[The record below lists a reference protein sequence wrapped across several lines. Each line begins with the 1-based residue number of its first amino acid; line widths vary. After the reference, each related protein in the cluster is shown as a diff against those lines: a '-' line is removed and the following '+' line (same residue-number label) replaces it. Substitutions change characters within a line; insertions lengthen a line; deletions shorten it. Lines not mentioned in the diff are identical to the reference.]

1 MKLLLWAG
9 IIFAVIWI
17 LKNKKSKAQPDPSSS
32 TPSPSAD
39 VKAEAML
46 SCAHCKTYFPASE
59 AVFDSANTAFC
70 SEEHLR
76 QQVTH

>member
-17 LKNKKSKAQPDPSSS
+17 LKNKKSKAQADSSRS
-32 TPSPSAD
+32 APSPSAD
-39 VKAEAML
+39 ATAEAML

-59 AVFDSANTAFC
+59 AVFDSASTAFC

-76 QQVTH
+76 QHAPH